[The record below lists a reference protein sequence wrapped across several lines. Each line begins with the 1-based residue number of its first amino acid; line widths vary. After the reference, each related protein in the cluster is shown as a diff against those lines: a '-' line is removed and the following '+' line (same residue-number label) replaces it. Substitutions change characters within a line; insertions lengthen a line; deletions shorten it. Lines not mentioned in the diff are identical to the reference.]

1 MNKFKNIIYIL
12 GLSIM
17 IILPGCSD
25 RDDEITSIDYD
36 RLFSPTELKAKIV
49 NKTGVELNWN
59 ANKIAEGYNV
69 EVYDNE
75 SFEGT
80 PVKSAQDISVATY
93 TFSGLEGDKIYWA
106 RVQAISPNIS
116 DSKWSNVPF
125 RTDINSILLPTQIGD
140 VAATE
145 FIIRWPA
152 GSSATKVVLTPAS
165 GTAVTY
171 TLTADDISKGV
182 AKVTGLKPAT
192 AYTAILHSGNQRI
205 GITSLTTLA
214 EGTIVVNSEDNF
226 VTTLDNAPDGS
237 VLLLKPGEVYLIG
250 STTYLFG
257 KNLKIMGYE
266 GFEKPIICM
275 SGAASSAV
283 MMGFVGNSS
292 FNYLRFENV
301 KLTGYNNNNS
311 ISDTKISYLF
321 NNNTVT
327 DLKELSFKNCDITNW
342 GNTPFRLQ
350 GNKSQKIETLTIDGC
365 VINDVAFSSN
375 YAVINVNST
384 DYINNIV
391 LKNSTVYN
399 FRAGLILRQNATVN
413 SVTIENCTINQGML
427 DTGSNRFLLDMNAS
441 VISGQVTIKNNILG
455 STGEKAGG
463 ARPIDK
469 ITSITGN
476 YYTTDYID
484 AASSNKDKMTSYSGT
499 STDLWNNPINGI
511 FTFKDTSFSGIDK
524 AGAPRWW

>member
-36 RLFSPTELKAKIV
+36 RLFSPTELRAKIV
-49 NKTGVELNWN
+49 NKTGVELAWN
-59 ANKIAEGYNV
+59 INKQAEGYNI
-69 EVYDNE
+69 EVYNNE
-75 SFEGT
+75 SFEGN
-80 PVKSAQDISVATY
+80 PVKFAQNVVKATC
-93 TFSGLEGDKIYWA
+93 TFTALEGDKPYRA
-106 RVQAISPNIS
+106 RVQAIKPNTS
-116 DSKWSNVPF
+116 DSKWSEVAF

-171 TLTADDISKGV
+171 TLTANDISKGI

-192 AYTAILHSGNQRI
+192 AYTAILHSDNQRV
-205 GITSLTTLA
+205 GITTLTTLA
-214 EGTIVVNSEDNF
+214 EGTIIVNSADNF
-226 VTTLDNAPDGS
+226 VTILDNVPDGS
-237 VLLLKPGEVYLIG
+237 VLLLKPGEVYSIG
-250 STTYLFG
+250 STTYLFE

-266 GFEKPIICM
+266 GFDKPVICM
-275 SGAASSAV
+275 SGASSSAA

-301 KLTGYNNNNS
+301 KLTGYNNNS
-311 ISDTKISYLF
+311 TSDTKISYVF

-327 DLKELSFKNCDITNW
+327 NLKELSFKNCDITNW
-342 GNTPFRLQ
+342 VNTPFRFQ
-350 GNKSQKIETLTIDGC
+350 GNKSQIIELLTIDGC
-365 VINDVAFSSN
+365 VINDVSFGSSN
-375 YAVINVNST
+375 YAVININST
-384 DYINNIV
+384 DYVNNIV
-391 LKNSTVYN
+391 LKNTTVYN
-399 FRAGLILRQNATVN
+399 FKAGLILRQGATVN

-427 DTGSNRFLLDMNAS
+427 DTGNSRYLLDMDKS
-441 VISGQVTIKNNILG
+441 TISGQVTIKNNILG

-463 ARPIDK
+463 VRPIDK

-484 AASSNKDKMTSYSGT
+484 AASSNKDKMTSYSGA

-511 FTFKDTSFSGIDK
+511 FTFKDTSFSGIGK
-524 AGAPRWW
+524 AGAPR

>member
-1 MNKFKNIIYIL
+1 MNKLKNIIYIL

-25 RDDEITSIDYD
+25 RDEEITSIDYD
-36 RLFSPTELKAKIV
+36 RLFSPTELTARIV
-49 NKTGVELNWN
+49 NKTGVQLTWN
-59 ANKIAEGYNV
+59 TNKKAESYNI

-80 PVKSAQDISVATY
+80 PIKSAQNVTVTTY
-93 TFSGLEGDKIYWA
+93 TITGFEGDKKYWG
-106 RVQAISPNIS
+106 RVQAVNPDIT
-116 DSKWSNVPF
+116 DSKWSVVAF
-125 RTDINSILLPTQIGD
+125 TTDINSILLPTQIGD

-171 TLTADDISKGV
+171 TLTADDISKGI

-192 AYTAILHSGNQRI
+192 TYTAVLHTDNQRI

-226 VTTLDNAPDGS
+226 VSTLDNAPDGA

-266 GFEKPIICM
+266 GFDKPIICM
-275 SGAASSAV
+275 SGASSSAA

-292 FNYLRFENV
+292 FNYLRFENI
-301 KLTGYNNNNS
+301 KLTGYNNNS
-311 ISDTKISYLF
+311 TSDTKIYYLF

-350 GNKSQKIETLTIDGC
+350 GGKSQKIETLTIDGC
-365 VINDVAFSSN
+365 IINDVAFSNN

-391 LKNSTVYN
+391 LKNTTVYN

-427 DTGSNRFLLDMNAS
+427 DTGTSRYLLDMDKS
-441 VISGQVTIKNNILG
+441 TISGQVTIKNNILG

-463 ARPIDK
+463 VRPIDK

-476 YYTTDYID
+476 YYTSDYID
-484 AASSNKDKMTSYSGT
+484 AVSSNKDKMTSYSGA
-499 STDLWNNPINGI
+499 STDLWNNPASGI

-524 AGAPRWW
+524 AGDPRWK